1 MVRLIGKNKSVL
13 KSAGSVSAGN
23 KSVNNLLALFEGLAT
38 AGSITGVWNMN
49 ELYNSV
55 LNSDWIA
62 DQTATTARAQSGGT
76 MTLNSVS
83 LGSYDYTYV
92 GGNENITSFS
102 NGNYFT
108 STADS
113 RSALV
118 YIDGDLT
125 IASGQTFIPSN
136 RKLFTAIYVKGNLAV
151 NGTISMSSRG
161 ANHSPAGSPLSS
173 GNIKLIADG
182 TYSSVPNPQIPSS
195 GGSGGAASAEAQS
208 NDDKAGNA
216 GSAGSAGG
224 TGGGGGG
231 GAGVGG
237 ANPAGYNGRA
247 KGGAGAAGT
256 SFSGGPG
263 GGGAVDLTGGPLDS
277 NTTGL
282 GGESNGGAGGAASPG
297 PSHYSAEGGA
307 GNPGGQGKDADGNQ
321 PAANGNDGTGGILI
335 IYVEGNYSGSGAVEA
350 SGRNNYGEGGST
362 GGGSVSIFVKG
373 TDGGPTPTAAGGTTA
388 NTEVIDGAI
397 GGNGG
402 AGTARKMAYT

>member
-23 KSVNNLLALFEGLAT
+23 KSENDLLALLEGLAT
-38 AGSITGVWNMN
+38 AGSITGIYNMK
-49 ELYNSV
+49 ELYNDV
-55 LNSDWIA
+55 LNSDWID
-62 DQTATTARAQSGGT
+62 DQTAATARAQSGGT

-83 LGSYDYTYV
+83 LGSYDYTYI
-92 GGNENITSFS
+92 GGDENITSFS

-113 RSALV
+113 RSALIYV
-118 YIDGDLT
+118 DGDLT

-151 NGTISMSSRG
+151 EGSISMSQRG
-161 ANHSPAGSPLSS
+161 SNHGSVPVSA

-182 TYSSVPNPQIPSS
+182 TYSSVPNPQIPSG
-195 GGSGGAASAEAQS
+195 GGSAGAASAEAQS
-208 NDDKAGNA
+208 NDDKQGGN
-216 GSAGSAGG
+216 GGAGSAGG

-237 ANPAGYNGRA
+237 NNPSGYNGRA

-263 GGGAVDLTGGPLDS
+263 GGGATDLTSGALAPGR
-277 NTTGL
+277 TGSA
-282 GGESNGGAGGAASPG
+282 GSANGGAGGAGAPS
-297 PSHYSAEGGA
+297 PSHYDSHGGS
-307 GNPGGQGKDADGNQ
+307 GNPGGQGYDADGTD
-321 PAANGNDGTGGILI
+321 PAENGNDGTGGVLV
-335 IYVEGNYSGSGAVEA
+335 IYVEGDYSGSGSVAANGV
-350 SGRNNYGEGGST
+350 GGNGEGGAT

-373 TDGGPTPTAAGGTTA
+373 TDGGPTPTATGGGA
-388 NTEVIDGAI
+388 LGSAIDGAT
-397 GGNGG
+397 GGTGG